1 MAFDSPAWFL
11 LANASTNSKPWSL
24 VDIAQYL
31 LSFALV
37 IGLLLALL
45 YALKQWQRANPFVK
59 GEQRLQIVET
69 LSVGPRQKI
78 AIIRCDDQEFVVG
91 LSPQGIQSIGSV
103 ASNTEPHQS

>member
-1 MAFDSPAWFL
+1 M
-11 LANASTNSKPWSL
+11 
-24 VDIAQYL
+24 DIVQYL

-45 YALKQWQRANPFVK
+45 YALKQWQRANPFIK
-59 GEQRLQIVET
+59 GQQQRLHIVET

-78 AIIRCDDQEFVVG
+78 AIIRCDNQEFVVG

-103 ASNTEPHQS
+103 NTSQEPTSS

>member
-1 MAFDSPAWFL
+1 M
-11 LANASTNSKPWSL
+11 
-24 VDIAQYL
+24 DIVQYL

-45 YALKQWQRANPFVK
+45 YALKKLQRANPFVK
-59 GEQRLQIVET
+59 GQHQRLHIVET

-103 ASNTEPHQS
+103 NTPPEPSSS

>member
-1 MAFDSPAWFL
+1 M
-11 LANASTNSKPWSL
+11 
-24 VDIAQYL
+24 DIVQYL

-59 GEQRLQIVET
+59 GQQQRLHIVET

-91 LSPQGIQSIGSV
+91 ISPQGIQSIGTV
-103 ASNTEPHQS
+103 AQSHESPAS